1 MTEFTLEQ
9 SLQKAGAYPNT
20 LRLLLLAAV
29 LAAAGCAT
37 TSPVTTPEP
46 EEIVEEPAPAPEPAE
61 VVEAAKPPHPD
72 DYPVAPFGKETL
84 FQLLVA
90 EVAGYRGHYDT
101 ALQKYVEQAEA
112 SRDPG
117 VAARATRL
125 AAYLK
130 QNEQALR
137 AVLIWVAEEPESLDA
152 HRFAADQL
160 VKAGELEAAMV
171 HMEAIKRLGGLAN
184 FDVFAYRAANLDTAS
199 RQSLLDAMG
208 RMLEEYPDDEQLLFS
223 QAVLLEQN
231 GQLAE
236 ALELADRLLDGN
248 NKNINVMILKVNAL
262 KNLQREPEA
271 LVYLASAV
279 EEMPDNRR
287 LRMQYAQFLLAER
300 DYNRARQQ
308 YEVLLEG
315 TPNDG
320 DTLFALAIIA
330 MEMKKDETA
339 VKYLD
344 RMVRWNRRS
353 DEAHYYLG
361 DIAERRNDYAKAI
374 REYKQVSAGYT
385 FLSSQARIVNLLAD
399 QGRIDDARLHLE
411 RVRAENPQPQVYQ
424 QVMMLEAQLLVERG
438 HTEDA
443 MALMNEALAASPEN
457 VRLLYYRAMTGER
470 MGRMD
475 ILEEDLRQI
484 IEIDP
489 DNADALNALGYT
501 LTDKTDRHEEAKA
514 LIERAL
520 ALRPDEPAFID
531 SMGWV
536 LYRLGNLDEAETYLR
551 RALDLF
557 KNDEVAAHLGEVLW
571 MLGRELEAREVWQE
585 ALELAPDSDILK
597 GVIDRF
603 TAP

>member
-1 MTEFTLEQ
+1 
-9 SLQKAGAYPNT
+9 
-20 LRLLLLAAV
+20 
-29 LAAAGCAT
+29 
-37 TSPVTTPEP
+37 
-46 EEIVEEPAPAPEPAE
+46 
-61 VVEAAKPPHPD
+61 
-72 DYPVAPFGKETL
+72 
-84 FQLLVA
+84 
-90 EVAGYRGHYDT
+90 
-101 ALQKYVEQAEA
+101 
-112 SRDPG
+112 
-117 VAARATRL
+117 
-125 AAYLK
+125 
-130 QNEQALR
+130 
-137 AVLIWVAEEPESLDA
+137 
-152 HRFAADQL
+152 
-160 VKAGELEAAMV
+160 
-171 HMEAIKRLGGLAN
+171 
-184 FDVFAYRAANLDTAS
+184 
-199 RQSLLDAMG
+199 
-208 RMLEEYPDDEQLLFS
+208 
-223 QAVLLEQN
+223 
-231 GQLAE
+231 
-236 ALELADRLLDGN
+236 
-248 NKNINVMILKVNAL
+248 
-262 KNLQREPEA
+262 
-271 LVYLASAV
+271 
-279 EEMPDNRR
+279 
-287 LRMQYAQFLLAER
+287 
-300 DYNRARQQ
+300 
-308 YEVLLEG
+308 
-315 TPNDG
+315 
-320 DTLFALAIIA
+320 